1 LSRLLASAAFVV
13 GALVAPLRASAQT
26 AQSAPAAGAHK
37 LTKPPRLVHFV
48 EAPYPESEKAAG
60 STASVVL
67 ELAIG
72 PTGAVDRVA
81 VAQSA
86 GAAFDAAAELAAR
99 QFVFEPAEIDGKAAA
114 IRILYRYEFVLRV
127 EAPTTA
133 VFVGQVRDRRT
144 KQPLADVRV
153 AIEGGASAT
162 TDADGRFRFDAVAA
176 GDHVIVLA
184 GKRLT
189 ELQTT
194 ETLEAG
200 KQLSV
205 TYDVEPQDPTKPA
218 GDEDDLEVV
227 VTPPP
232 VEKQV
237 VSTVVSAD
245 EGRRIPGTQGD
256 VLKVVENMPGVARAA
271 LGSANIVV
279 WGAAPQDTRVFLDG
293 VPLPALYHQGGFR
306 SVVHSDMVDS
316 VELLPGGWGAE
327 YGRGIGGLVNVRL
340 KALDQ
345 DGFHGSASSDLID
358 SAVDVRDRLSDHV
371 SVEIAGRKSY
381 LDQLLPV
388 FTSSNI
394 GQYIP
399 IPRYYDAQ
407 ARIVWDLA
415 PG

>member
-1 LSRLLASAAFVV
+1 M
-13 GALVAPLRASAQT
+13 
-26 AQSAPAAGAHK
+26 
-37 LTKPPRLVHFV
+37 
-48 EAPYPESEKAAG
+48 
-60 STASVVL
+60 
-67 ELAIG
+67 
-72 PTGAVDRVA
+72 
-81 VAQSA
+81 
-86 GAAFDAAAELAAR
+86 
-99 QFVFEPAEIDGKAAA
+99 
-114 IRILYRYEFVLRV
+114 
-127 EAPTTA
+127 
-133 VFVGQVRDRRT
+133 
-144 KQPLADVRV
+144 
-153 AIEGGASAT
+153 
-162 TDADGRFRFDAVAA
+162 
-176 GDHVIVLA
+176 
-184 GKRLT
+184 
-189 ELQTT
+189 
-194 ETLEAG
+194 
-200 KQLSV
+200 
-205 TYDVEPQDPTKPA
+205 
-218 GDEDDLEVV
+218 V

-245 EGRRIPGTQGD
+245 EGRRVPGTQGD

-279 WGAAPQDTRVFLDG
+279 WGAAPEDTRVYLDG

-327 YGRGIGGLVNVRL
+327 YGRGIGGLVDVHL

-358 SAVDVRDRLSDHV
+358 SSVDVRDRLSDHV
-371 SVEIAGRKSY
+371 GVEIAGRKSY

-415 PG
+415 PGESLELGGLLSADAVDDTVPSDEPRETSSSSRTTRRSSGSGSDGRSGRRTEPRSTSSRRSGRTPTHSSIASARFPRISMSTRPWRACVRRGKSGSRAGSP